1 MKLRPAGLSPAFLS
15 LADPAGAQ
23 DQAMTETAPNRSRNR
38 AWEPVGTNPVR
49 DEVTV
54 SSVGARSG
62 FGEHTGSPAGLSP
75 AVREAAEAIVLAVGA
90 GDDVLIGRLLRRFT
104 QVADF
109 EALIHLRNRLHA
121 TPLSRS
127 GDVGLGGSVQ
137 LT

>member
-1 MKLRPAGLSPAFLS
+1 
-15 LADPAGAQ
+15 
-23 DQAMTETAPNRSRNR
+23 MTKTAPNRSRNR
-38 AWEPVGTNPVR
+38 AWEPVGTTPVR

-54 SSVGARSG
+54 SPVGARSG
-62 FGEHTGSPAGLSP
+62 FGEHAGSPAGLSP

-109 EALIHLRNRLHA
+109 EALIHLRNRLHT

-127 GDVGLGGSVQ
+127 GDVGVAGSVQ